1 MAFSFTT
8 RLDRGKN
15 GSGSINQ
22 LLTSLI
28 SAISA
33 YLEDIIITTAKLAD
47 EAVET
52 AKLADGAVTTA
63 KLADKAVKTAKLA
76 DGAVTTAKLAD
87 EAVETAK
94 LADEAVETAKLA
106 DGAVTTAKL
115 DGGSVTGAKIDANAY
130 ATWSVTGED
139 ASVSAQDLTAAGVV
153 ATLRILE
160 VINHTDG
167 TIVDKST
174 ITPDVDKFVLA
185 SGNLAAKTLI
195 IRTLPASA

>member
-8 RLDRGKN
+8 RLGRGKN

-22 LLTSLI
+22 LITSLI
-28 SAISA
+28 AAISA
-33 YLEDIIITTAKLAD
+33 YLEDIVDPAHLTDGIITTAKLAD

-52 AKLADGAVTTA
+52 AKLD
-63 KLADKAVKTAKLA
+63 
-76 DGAVTTAKLAD
+76 
-87 EAVETAK
+87 
-94 LADEAVETAKLA
+94 

-130 ATWSVTGED
+130 ATWSVTGAD
-139 ASVSAQDLTAAGVV
+139 ASESAQDLPAVGVV

-174 ITPDVDKFVLA
+174 ITSDVDKFVLA
-185 SGNLAAKTLI
+185 SGNLAEKTLI
-195 IRTLPASA
+195 VRTLPASA

>member
-1 MAFSFTT
+1 MAFSFTP
-8 RLDRGKN
+8 RLERGKN

-28 SAISA
+28 AAISA
-33 YLEDIIITTAKLAD
+33 YLEDIVDPAHLTDGIITTAKLAD

-52 AKLADGAVTTA
+52 AKLD
-63 KLADKAVKTAKLA
+63 
-76 DGAVTTAKLAD
+76 
-87 EAVETAK
+87 
-94 LADEAVETAKLA
+94 

-115 DGGSVTGAKIDANAY
+115 DGGSVTGAKLDASAY
-130 ATWSVTGED
+130 SVWAVTGAD
-139 ASVSAQDLTAAGVV
+139 ASAAAQDLAAVGVV

-174 ITPDVDKFVLA
+174 ITSDVDKFVLA
-185 SGNLAAKTLI
+185 SGNLAEKKLI
-195 IRTLPASA
+195 IRTLPAEG